1 MGISGISVSSTF
13 PLVGLVSSAFG
24 ATSGACSSAFSLS
37 AADWVACSTGFSSVD
52 LVGWRGFDIEPDFAA
67 GFMVPLVLGAEAG
80 FAEDLVLW
88 GIGLA
93 SFGLSWV
100 FEAEAAVG
108 RIMRSRKLSEGAAV
122 VFDFL
127 GAAG

>member
-1 MGISGISVSSTF
+1 M
-13 PLVGLVSSAFG
+13 
-24 ATSGACSSAFSLS
+24 
-37 AADWVACSTGFSSVD
+37 
-52 LVGWRGFDIEPDFAA
+52 EPDFAA
-67 GFMVPLVLGAEAG
+67 GFIVPLILGAEAG

-108 RIMRSRKLSEGAAV
+108 RIMRSRKLSDGAAV